1 MLSFS
6 ARFNKDFKTIQFLK
20 LWLMNRRRTE
30 ILDVGES
37 TLDVDETTCRRKDP
51 KAKRPV
57 TGYHQYLFYGHIR
70 VVCRDVQNCKFS
82 ARLIRKYRNRMNK
95 PIHPPPPKKKKN
107 NNNNNNKINRS
118 TEVKNDEQTRYRKRD
133 VSLLITNRSMWR
145 NTVIRAFSV
154 LFTIWFYYVR

>member
-1 MLSFS
+1 
-6 ARFNKDFKTIQFLK
+6 
-20 LWLMNRRRTE
+20 MNRRRTE

-37 TLDVDETTCRRKDP
+37 TLDVGETTCRRNDP

-95 PIHPPPPKKKKN
+95 PIHPPPPKKKN

-133 VSLLITNRSMWR
+133 VSLD
-145 NTVIRAFSV
+145 
-154 LFTIWFYYVR
+154 Y

>member
-1 MLSFS
+1 
-6 ARFNKDFKTIQFLK
+6 
-20 LWLMNRRRTE
+20 MNRRRTE

-37 TLDVDETTCRRKDP
+37 TLDVGETTCRRNDP

-95 PIHPPPPKKKKN
+95 PIHPPPLKKK
-107 NNNNNNKINRS
+107 NNNNNKINRS

-154 LFTIWFYYVR
+154 LFTI

>member
-1 MLSFS
+1 
-6 ARFNKDFKTIQFLK
+6 
-20 LWLMNRRRTE
+20 MNRRRTE

-37 TLDVDETTCRRKDP
+37 TLDVGETTCRRNDP

-95 PIHPPPPKKKKN
+95 PIHPPPLKKK

-154 LFTIWFYYVR
+154 LFTI

>member
-1 MLSFS
+1 
-6 ARFNKDFKTIQFLK
+6 
-20 LWLMNRRRTE
+20 MNRRRTE

-37 TLDVDETTCRRKDP
+37 TLDVGETTCRRNDP

-95 PIHPPPPKKKKN
+95 PIHPPPPPKKNNNN

-154 LFTIWFYYVR
+154 LFTI

>member
-30 ILDVGES
+30 ILDVDES
-37 TLDVDETTCRRKDP
+37 TLDVGETTCRRNDP
-51 KAKRPV
+51 RAKRPV

-107 NNNNNNKINRS
+107 NNNNKINRS
-118 TEVKNDEQTRYRKRD
+118 TEVKNDEQTRYKKRD

>member
-1 MLSFS
+1 M
-6 ARFNKDFKTIQFLK
+6 
-20 LWLMNRRRTE
+20 
-30 ILDVGES
+30 DVGES
-37 TLDVDETTCRRKDP
+37 TLDVGETTCRRNDP

-95 PIHPPPPKKKKN
+95 PIHPPPQKKKKKN

-118 TEVKNDEQTRYRKRD
+118 TEVKNDEQTRYKKRD

-154 LFTIWFYYVR
+154 LFTI

>member
-1 MLSFS
+1 
-6 ARFNKDFKTIQFLK
+6 
-20 LWLMNRRRTE
+20 MNRRRTE

-37 TLDVDETTCRRKDP
+37 TLDVGETTCRRNDP

-95 PIHPPPPKKKKN
+95 PIHPPPKKKNN

-154 LFTIWFYYVR
+154 LFTI

>member
-1 MLSFS
+1 
-6 ARFNKDFKTIQFLK
+6 
-20 LWLMNRRRTE
+20 MNRRRTE

-37 TLDVDETTCRRKDP
+37 TLDVGETTCRRNDLQ
-51 KAKRPV
+51 AKRPV

-82 ARLIRKYRNRMNK
+82 ARLIRKYRNRINK
-95 PIHPPPPKKKKN
+95 PIHPPPPQKKK

-118 TEVKNDEQTRYRKRD
+118 TEVKNDKQTRYRKRD

-154 LFTIWFYYVR
+154 LFTR

>member
-1 MLSFS
+1 
-6 ARFNKDFKTIQFLK
+6 
-20 LWLMNRRRTE
+20 MNRRRTE

-37 TLDVDETTCRRKDP
+37 TLDVGETTCRRNDP

-154 LFTIWFYYVR
+154 LFTI

>member
-1 MLSFS
+1 
-6 ARFNKDFKTIQFLK
+6 
-20 LWLMNRRRTE
+20 MNRRRTE

-37 TLDVDETTCRRKDP
+37 TLDVGETTCRRNDP

-95 PIHPPPPKKKKN
+95 PIHPPPPKKK

-154 LFTIWFYYVR
+154 LFTI

>member
-1 MLSFS
+1 
-6 ARFNKDFKTIQFLK
+6 
-20 LWLMNRRRTE
+20 MNRRRTE

-37 TLDVDETTCRRKDP
+37 TLDVGETTCRRNDP

-95 PIHPPPPKKKKN
+95 PIHPPPPKK
-107 NNNNNNKINRS
+107 NNNNKINRS

-154 LFTIWFYYVR
+154 FFTI

>member
-37 TLDVDETTCRRKDP
+37 TLDVGETTCRRNDP

-82 ARLIRKYRNRMNK
+82 ARLIRNIEIEWIN
-95 PIHPPPPKKKKN
+95 PSTPPPPKKKN

>member
-1 MLSFS
+1 
-6 ARFNKDFKTIQFLK
+6 
-20 LWLMNRRRTE
+20 MNRRRTE
-30 ILDVGES
+30 ILDVDES
-37 TLDVDETTCRRKDP
+37 TLDVGETTCRRNDP
-51 KAKRPV
+51 RAKRPV

-118 TEVKNDEQTRYRKRD
+118 TEVKNDEQTRYKKRD

-154 LFTIWFYYVR
+154 LFTI

>member
-1 MLSFS
+1 
-6 ARFNKDFKTIQFLK
+6 
-20 LWLMNRRRTE
+20 MNRRRTE

-37 TLDVDETTCRRKDP
+37 TLDVGETTCRRNDP

-95 PIHPPPPKKKKN
+95 PIHPPPPKKNN

-118 TEVKNDEQTRYRKRD
+118 TEVKNDEQTRYKKRD

-154 LFTIWFYYVR
+154 LFTI